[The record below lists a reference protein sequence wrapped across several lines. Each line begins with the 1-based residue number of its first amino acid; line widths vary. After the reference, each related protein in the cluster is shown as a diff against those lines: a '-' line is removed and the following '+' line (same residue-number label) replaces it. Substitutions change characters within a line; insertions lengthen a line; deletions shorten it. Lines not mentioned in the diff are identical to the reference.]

1 MRRSIF
7 ISIVACSA
15 LLADDRVELF
25 GLNADTNGSVV
36 HAYGNPVIIYQ
47 DKILTAERLSYD
59 RNTSI
64 VEAEGNVTVF
74 GQGKYHAI
82 SDYTKLNI
90 DTDTRMSRPFYMID
104 HQSGLWMNTQQSDAC
119 ESQID
124 LASGMVSGCNSTDP
138 LWKIRFSSADYNTDK
153 MWMNLYNPRLY
164 VQNVP
169 LFYLPYFGYPT
180 DKTRRSGLLIPQF
193 GLSSDQGFFYQ
204 QPIYIAPH
212 NWWDAELRPQIRTQ
226 RGSGLYGDFRFVDTA
241 SSQGS
246 VRFGYFKEQE
256 EYALKNNLANM
267 KHYGYDVKYQHSA
280 FLREWFDLELEGESG
295 LYVSGSWMNDVDYLN
310 LQQIDE
316 TQNTTAGQILSRINA
331 YYSNED
337 DYMGMYLKHFQRLDA
352 PDKNDKQIQTLPT
365 LHYHH
370 YLENFL
376 DDHLLVNA
384 DAMATNFYRPNGKR
398 AVEGN
403 MNIPITLQTGLFDN
417 TLDASYVA
425 NLSGRIIGFY
435 GSAMNPFIEQDS
447 LIIDSDERYELGR
460 YAQLDHTFKLASTL
474 VKPYGETTH
483 VIAPEIAYTLA
494 GSRYYKG
501 YYDRYHNAEC
511 IPGTVS
517 MPWCDYNTLQDPS
530 DTLSLGVN
538 NYLFENGKQTLVDR
552 LSQSFRYEDTGN
564 YYGELTNELE
574 WQIVQA
580 VSYYNVTSFNHDRNR
595 ITKERNTIRYDDKI
609 ITASLNHYYSDE
621 LRNGVNVYSSYWSAD
636 ASYQYDRHYRF
647 FGLVAY
653 DYREDLL
660 KRSEIGF
667 LYSQRCLDI
676 GLRFVQN
683 NRPVLT
689 NVTSNDSVNDSYVFL
704 TLILK
709 PIGGSEFNYK
719 ITNNQ

>member
-1 MRRSIF
+1 MRKSIL
-7 ISIVACSA
+7 ISIVACGV
-15 LLADDRVELF
+15 LLAEDRVELF
-25 GLNADTNGSVV
+25 GLNAETNGSIV

-104 HQSGLWMNTQQSDAC
+104 HQNGLWMNTEQSDAC

-153 MWMNLYNPRLY
+153 MWMNLYNARLY
-164 VQNVP
+164 IENVP

-193 GLSSDQGFFYQ
+193 GFSNDQGFFYQ

-212 NWWDAELRPQIRTQ
+212 NWWDAEFRPQIRTE
-226 RGSGLYGDFRFVDTA
+226 RGSGLYGDVRFMDTP

-246 VRFGYFKEQE
+246 IRFGYFKEQSA
-256 EYALKNNLANM
+256 YALENDLAHI

-280 FLREWFDLELEGESG
+280 FLREWFDLKLDGESG
-295 LYVSGSWMNDVDYLN
+295 LYVNGRWMNDVDYLN

-316 TQNTTAGQILSRINA
+316 TQNTTTNQILSRINA
-331 YYSNED
+331 YYSSED
-337 DYMGMYLKHFQRLDA
+337 DYLGMYLKHYQYLDGSI
-352 PDKNDKQIQTLPT
+352 DNGKTIQILPT
-365 LHYHH
+365 LQYHH

-376 DDHLLVNA
+376 KDHLLINA
-384 DAMATNFYRPNGKR
+384 DTTITNYYRPDGMR
-398 AVEGN
+398 AVEGTVN
-403 MNIPITLQTGLFDN
+403 VPLTLQAGLFDN
-417 TLDASYVA
+417 TVDTSYVA
-425 NLSGRIIGFY
+425 NLSGRLIGFY
-435 GSAMNPFIEQDS
+435 GNPQTNNVNDS
-447 LIIDSDERYELGR
+447 INAYESGQ
-460 YAQLDHTFKLASTL
+460 YGQMDHTFKLSSTL
-474 VKPYGETTH
+474 VKLYGETTH
-483 VIAPEIAYTLA
+483 VMAPEIAYTFA

-501 YYDRYHNAEC
+501 YYDRYHGDQVCAAGNTNPACEF
-511 IPGTVS
+511 
-517 MPWCDYNTLQDPS
+517 YTLQSPS
-530 DTLSLGVN
+530 DTLSFGVN

-552 LSQSFRYEDTGN
+552 LSQNFRYEDAGN

-574 WQIVQA
+574 WQILKA

-595 ITKERNTIRYDDKI
+595 ITKERNTVRYDDKI
-609 ITASLNHYYSDE
+609 VTASLNHYYSDE

-636 ASYQYDRHYRF
+636 ASYQYNRHYRF

-689 NVTSNDSVNDSYVFL
+689 NVSGNDSVSDSYVFL